1 MLAIQTFV
9 DGLILGGIYSLSAVG
24 FSLIFGVL
32 GIVNLAHG
40 IFVVMGAYFA
50 VAMRQRLGMDP
61 LAAMPLAFV
70 FFFVLGLL
78 LQRYLIAT
86 AVRKGSLMTSLLI
99 TFGLSLMLRDLLMLG
114 FGPDIRTL
122 NSELTLRTTSFGNLV
137 IDGARTTGLI
147 ASLVLLVLLTVMLY
161 HTRTGRAIRATAQ
174 QGFASGLCGVD
185 VSRIYA
191 VTFGVSAGFA
201 GVSGIIVGLVIPFTP
216 FEDAFWTLNAFVTV
230 VLGGIGSPL
239 GALIGGLILGEINT
253 FSSQYVGSVY
263 PNIFMFLTL
272 LLMLSARPNGL
283 LGNAFKG
290 GV

>member
-50 VAMRQRLGMDP
+50 VAMRQRLGLDP
-61 LAAMPLAFV
+61 LLAIPLAFA
-70 FFFVLGLL
+70 FFFVLGLV
-78 LQRYLIAT
+78 LQRYLIAL

-122 NSELTLRTTSFGNLV
+122 KSDLVLSTSNIGGVV

-147 ASLVLLVLLTVMLY
+147 ASLVLLVLLTLMLY
-161 HTRTGRAIRATAQ
+161 RTRTGRAIRATAQ

-185 VSRIYA
+185 VTRIYA

-201 GVSGIIVGLVIPFTP
+201 GISGIIVGMVIPFTP

-239 GALIGGLILGEINT
+239 GALIGGLILGLINT
-253 FSSQYVGSVY
+253 FSSQYIGSVY

-272 LLMLSARPNGL
+272 LVMLIVRPNGL

-290 GV
+290 AV

>member
-1 MLAIQTFV
+1 MLALQTFV
-9 DGLILGGIYSLSAVG
+9 DGLVLGGIYSLSAVG

-40 IFVVMGAYFA
+40 VFVVMGAYFA
-50 VAMRQRLGMDP
+50 VALRQWLGIDP
-61 LAAMPLAFV
+61 LAAIPLAFV

-78 LQRYLIAT
+78 LQRYLIAS

-99 TFGLSLMLRDLLMLG
+99 TFGLGLMLRDLLTLG

-122 NSELTLRTTSFGNLV
+122 KSSLALGTSNLGGLV
-137 IDGARTTGLI
+137 IDGARTSGLI
-147 ASLVLLVLLTVMLY
+147 ASLVLLVLLSLVLY
-161 HTRTGRAIRATAQ
+161 RTRTGRAIRATAQ

-185 VSRIYA
+185 VTRIYA

-201 GVSGIIVGLVIPFTP
+201 GVSGIIIGLVIPFTP
-216 FEDAFWTLNAFVTV
+216 FGDAFWTLNAFVTV

-239 GALIGGLILGEINT
+239 GALVGGLILGEVNT

-263 PNIFMFLTL
+263 PNIFMFVML
-272 LLMLSARPNGL
+272 LLMLVARPNGL

-290 GV
+290 SV

>member
-50 VAMRQRLGMDP
+50 VAMRMRLGLDP

-70 FFFVLGLL
+70 FFFVLGLV

-99 TFGLSLMLRDLLMLG
+99 TFGLSLMLRDMLMLG

-122 NSELTLRTTSFGNLV
+122 KSEMALGTSNLGGLV

-147 ASLVLLVLLTVMLY
+147 ASLVLLVLLTVVLY
-161 HTRTGRAIRATAQ
+161 RTRIGRAIRATAQ

-185 VSRIYA
+185 VNRIYA

-272 LLMLSARPNGL
+272 LLMLIARPNGL

-290 GV
+290 AV